1 MHLWQIF
8 EGESAKKKTK
18 QHKALHVRTLRM
30 GKVGQNIG
38 KTSNYVATK
47 NSADINKK
55 KLTPASTTAGAV
67 KEISAPGIGAASAKL
82 S

>member
-38 KTSNYVATK
+38 KTFNNVATK
-47 NSADINKK
+47 
-55 KLTPASTTAGAV
+55 KLVQTSKGTPASTTAGAV
-67 KEISAPGIGAASAKL
+67 KENSAPGIGAASAKL